1 MSGGDEKS
9 PKEKAES
16 MDKIAREIF
25 KEAYPKIADKIIN
38 TTKIKSGK
46 CIDAG
51 CGPGMLG
58 ISLGKKTSLFI
69 DLLDISEDSGEICTK
84 NLKSENLTD
93 KCRFVL
99 GDVMQMP
106 FEDNYADLVVSRG
119 SIFFWENLGKAF
131 SEILRVLKPGG
142 VAFIGGGFGS
152 AKIEEDIVKKMAK
165 EYPEWRKSE
174 KKGKKTTIKR
184 RLKIV
189 KALLEEEIPYESIC
203 DESGFWIILRK
214 KNEIIIE
221 IVREREAGTDF
232 IF

>member
-1 MSGGDEKS
+1 MSGGDEES

-16 MDKIAREIF
+16 MDKIAKEIF
-25 KEAYPKIADKIIN
+25 KDAYPEIADKIISVTN
-38 TTKIKSGK
+38 ISKGK

-214 KNEIIIE
+214 KNEI
-221 IVREREAGTDF
+221 T
-232 IF
+232 